1 MGSDSLRRRL
11 PAVLAIGATL
21 SPAIG
26 IGWFGWDLLPLLVV
40 YWLEAV
46 VYVTRC
52 SLESLF
58 AGRPVDDDYYG
69 LFLPLERLR
78 EKRGSVRVVE
88 WLPPVFPR
96 NVPFALNG
104 GWLLFALGTLGA
116 LTMLFARPPGTL
128 ERGTLVGIGGATVLV
143 VGRHAATLLESIRS
157 DRYKT
162 WTALSPFA
170 RRRRLA
176 VGIVAVLVP
185 IVGLGATRTELGLT
199 ATVGLLLATKLWYD
213 LLDLRTPDDQPTDP
227 QRDETAIDVP
237 ETAPLAVG
245 HTDGR
250 GIALDALVLGAML
263 ALLPPVGFV
272 ILFSSVAVGLWVGLP
287 AGVATVVLL
296 VAARAALELPIASLR
311 VGAVEYRVYDA
322 AVIAYDTRLDAPQW
336 RLPRCEITDV
346 RTDTAFMSPLLS
358 GAVGTVRID
367 CADGSSRSLSLVRN
381 PEAVG
386 RALAVGATA

>member
-11 PAVLAIGATL
+11 PPVLAIGATL
-21 SPAIG
+21 SPAVG

-46 VYVTRC
+46 VYVGRC

-58 AGRPVDDDYYG
+58 AVRPVDDDYYG

-116 LTMLFARPPGTL
+116 LIMLFARPPGTL
-128 ERGTLVGIGGATVLV
+128 ERGTLVGIGGATALV

-157 DRYKT
+157 DRYNA
-162 WTALSPFA
+162 WTALSPFS
-170 RRRRLA
+170 RRRWLA
-176 VGIVAVLVP
+176 VVIVAFLVP
-185 IVGLGATRTELGLT
+185 IVGLGADRIGLGLT
-199 ATVGLLLATKLWYD
+199 ATVALILATKLWYD
-213 LLDLRTPDDQPTDP
+213 FLDLRTPDDRPTDP

-237 ETAPLAVG
+237 ETAPLAVV

-272 ILFSSVAVGLWVGLP
+272 ILFSSVAVGLWLGLP

-296 VAARAALELPIASLR
+296 VAARAVLELPIASLR
-311 VGAVEYRVYDA
+311 DGAVEYRVYDA
-322 AVIAYDTRLDAPQW
+322 AVIAYDTTLDAPQW
-336 RLPRCEITDV
+336 RLPRREITDV
-346 RTDTAFMSPLLS
+346 RTDTTFMSPLLS

-381 PEAVG
+381 PEAFV
-386 RALAVGATA
+386 RTLSVEPAA